1 MAPTDKGGLG
11 PARLLKDIETM
22 VGKDLPP
29 VDQWNPSLSGTLD
42 IVIKRNGQW
51 YYQGEPMA
59 RDAVVRMFST
69 ILRKEEDGEYYLVTP
84 VEKVRIQVED
94 APFVAVGLRKEG
106 AGRDQNLYITTNV
119 GDEVRIDASHSLRV
133 QEDPQ
138 TREPAPYVL
147 VRGRLEALLSR
158 AVYYELATLVE
169 EVQEQGGYGVWSG
182 GVFFRL
188 TG

>member
-1 MAPTDKGGLG
+1 MTSIEKSGLG
-11 PARLLKDIETM
+11 PARLLQDIESL

-29 VDQWNPSLSGTLD
+29 IDQWHPPLSGSLD
-42 IVIKRNGQW
+42 ILIKRNGQW
-51 YYQGEPMA
+51 LYQGDPME

-69 ILRKEEDGEYYLVTP
+69 ILRKEDDGEYYLVTP

-94 APFVAVGLRKEG
+94 APFVAIGLRKEG
-106 AGRDQNLYITTNV
+106 SGREQSLYITTNV
-119 GDEVRIDASHSLRV
+119 GDEVRIDAQHPLRIQV
-133 QEDPQ
+133 DPESQ
-138 TREPAPYVL
+138 EPAPYVL

-169 EVQEQGGYGVWSG
+169 EMPDQGGYGVWSG
-182 GVFFRL
+182 GVFFNL